1 MPKQSTD
8 RLSTSSQLLKALT
21 QPEIAQLIDALLG
34 VLSSELQEQVI
45 SQLPTD
51 TQQTVGQIRSSY
63 NELSW
68 IGLLGA
74 AIRS

>member
-34 VLSSELQEQVI
+34 VLSAELRVCI
-45 SQLPTD
+45 SIAI
-51 TQQTVGQIRSSY
+51 QQILIRY
-63 NELSW
+63 CNT
-68 IGLLGA
+68 IGKLH
-74 AIRS
+74 RD